1 MKAVVITTSGDPQVL
16 QVQEVGNP
24 EIGDVEVL
32 IRVDAAAIN
41 RADKLQR
48 KGLHPSS
55 KAAVPTRVSNVLKS
69 SKLLEKPSFDG
80 RLAIRYFNCLIF

>member
-1 MKAVVITTSGDPQVL
+1 MKAVVITTSGDPQAL
-16 QVQEVGNP
+16 QVQEVENP
-24 EIGDVEVL
+24 EIGDDEVL

-55 KAAVPTRVSNVLKS
+55 KAAVPARVSNVLES
-69 SKLLEKPSFDG
+69 SKLLEGSSFDG
-80 RLAIRYFNCLIF
+80 RLAIRYFNY

>member
-1 MKAVVITTSGDPQVL
+1 MKAVVIATSGDPQVL

-41 RADKLQR
+41 RADTLQR
-48 KGLHPSS
+48 KGLHPPS
-55 KAAVPTRVSNVLKS
+55 KAAVPTPLES
-69 SKLLEKPSFDG
+69 SKLLERSSFDG
-80 RLAIRYFNCLIF
+80 RLAIRYFNCPIF

>member
-16 QVQEVGNP
+16 QVQEVENP
-24 EIGDVEVL
+24 EIGDDEVL

-55 KAAVPTRVSNVLKS
+55 KAAVPARVSNVLES